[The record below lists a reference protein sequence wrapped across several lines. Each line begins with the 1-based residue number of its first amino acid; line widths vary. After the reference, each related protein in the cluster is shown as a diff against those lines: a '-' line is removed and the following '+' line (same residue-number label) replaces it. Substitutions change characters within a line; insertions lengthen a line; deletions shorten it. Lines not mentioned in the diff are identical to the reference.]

1 MKPETGHLEGP
12 NWDTPLNG
20 DFAAYVQ
27 RLTAP
32 AESTAPVTLSPLV
45 PVKAQTPKQ
54 TPKQKT
60 PAHAASRKRPSF
72 RQRHAWLAAV
82 FAFAARLVAFIG
94 QGMKF
99 LLTITLLFVP
109 FGGVLQTIL
118 ARYAY
123 GIAIVLAAL
132 LLGVVLAPFLGV
144 WGALTVLLA
153 TLLAGALWRYRHT
166 RFVMALGA
174 AWRQWLRRFSDPP
187 NPI

>member
-1 MKPETGHLEGP
+1 MKPETGHFESP
-12 NWDTPLNG
+12 NWDTPPNG

-54 TPKQKT
+54 NT

-94 QGMKF
+94 LGLKF
-99 LLTITLLFVP
+99 LLTIALLFVP

-118 ARYAY
+118 AKYAY

-144 WGALTVLLA
+144 WGALMVLLA
-153 TLLAGALWRYRHT
+153 TLLAGALWRYRHS
-166 RFVMALGA
+166 RFVRALGA
-174 AWRQWLRRFSDPP
+174 AWRQWRHRFSDPP
-187 NPI
+187 NPV

>member
-1 MKPETGHLEGP
+1 MKPETGHFESP
-12 NWDTPLNG
+12 NWDTPPNG

-32 AESTAPVTLSPLV
+32 AEATAPVTLSPLV
-45 PVKAQTPKQ
+45 PVKAQ

-123 GIAIVLAAL
+123 GIAIMLAAL

-153 TLLAGALWRYRHT
+153 TLLAGALWSYRHT
-166 RFVMALGA
+166 RFVRALGA

-187 NPI
+187 NPV